1 MFVYIV
7 ASSRVVSFSDPDLDL
22 TLTGLIDQWFL
33 KQTPGSL
40 LGHLANDSSLGSQPG
55 LDHITPV
62 LQGIPEKQGRPGAPR
77 PCLLHKLVCCHP
89 GSFEGPGVGQ
99 GV

>member
-33 KQTPGSL
+33 KQTPGRWPRILPWEASQALITSPQSFREFPRSKAGLDPEGMLTTQASL
-40 LGHLANDSSLGSQPG
+40 LS
-55 LDHITPV
+55 
-62 LQGIPEKQGRPGAPR
+62 PR
-77 PCLLHKLVCCHP
+77 KL
-89 GSFEGPGVGQ
+89 
-99 GV
+99 